1 MCQKVPYPAVR
12 IFGSVGIVFKP
23 MIEGPSA
30 GLKRGGIETVVSA
43 LIGDEFDRRIA
54 TSPARDQAGAI
65 LSGCPVVE
73 LADDNEQGYAWPDTS
88 PRARG
93 AEGNDCDA
101 ANTAGV

>member
-12 IFGSVGIVFKP
+12 IFGGVGIVFKP
-23 MIEGPSA
+23 MIEGLSA

-54 TSPARDQAGAI
+54 TSPARDQAGAV

-73 LADDNEQGYAWPDTS
+73 LADENERGDAWPGTCLQ
-88 PRARG
+88 ARG
-93 AEGNDCDA
+93 V
-101 ANTAGV
+101 AGRGC